1 MTITYTR
8 VFPINV
14 NAIEVV
20 VLDEVGNVGRQL
32 HAVGGR
38 SSLAKDLVRLGLCR
52 KVPSTKRE
60 NLLGPAKIPKVVELV
75 LRHVVANADLV
86 VGRNV
91 AKAKVQVRVLGLVN
105 LQSVLEET
113 LSLEL
118 ESLVVADAAVLGGR
132 VSLDDLGAAVGDA
145 AVGAGLGCARGAGA
159 GVGAELVCRAALSYL
174 LLA

>member
-1 MTITYTR
+1 MNTTYTR

-20 VLDEVGNVGRQL
+20 ILDEVGNVGRQL
-32 HAVGGR
+32 HTVGGR
-38 SSLAKDLVRLGLCR
+38 SSLAKDLVRLGLSR

-60 NLLGPAKIPKVVELV
+60 NLLRAAKIPKVVELV
-75 LRHVVANADLV
+75 LHHVVANADLV

-105 LQSVLEET
+105 LESVLEEA

-118 ESLVVADAAVLGGR
+118 ESFIVADAAVLGGR

-159 GVGAELVCRAALSYL
+159 GVSAEVVCRAALS
-174 LLA
+174 